1 MRIRDRRINVLYNVV
16 DRMYIGNIPDIG
28 ATALTGV
35 GVTFPVLMIV
45 SAFAAFAG
53 MGGAPRAGIRLGA
66 GDKDGAEQILGN
78 CFSLL
83 LVLSVAL
90 TVVFQLLRTPILVA
104 FGATGNLL
112 PVSYTHLGAGSFLP
126 LQAGVRRQG
135 QQPLELGPLGLG
147 HAGGHAAKTR
157 LHLPLQGRVD
167 PVSYT
172 HLPHLRRPRLRAGK
186 AGGGRGQSPGG
197 LFRLHGGGHHP
208 PGGRSLHRPLRG
220 GAGGPLHRGGAG
232 SDQRRRRAYPRGP
245 AGHLSLIH
253 I

>member
-1 MRIRDRRINVLYNVV
+1 MSDTQPVSSASDSDRLLGQAPIGSLILKLSLPAVAAQLINVLYNVV

-45 SAFAAFAG
+45 SAFAAFTG

-83 LVLSVAL
+83 LALSVVL

-112 PVSYTHLGAGSFLP
+112 PYAEDYISIYLWGTVSVQLA
-126 LQAGVRRQG
+126 
-135 QQPLELGPLGLG
+135 LGLNTFI
-147 HAGGHAAKTR
+147 AA
-157 LHLPLQGRVD
+157 
-167 PVSYT
+167 
-172 HLPHLRRPRLRAGK
+172 A
-186 AGGGRGQSPGG
+186 
-197 LFRLHGGGHHP
+197 P
-208 PGGRSLHRPLRG
+208 PCSAWPSARC
-220 GAGGPLHRGGAG
+220 
-232 SDQRRRRAYPRGP
+232 
-245 AGHLSLIH
+245 
-253 I
+253 